1 MTYATLMVHLQPGRS
16 NVAVL
21 AWARR
26 LAERFDS
33 AVVGIAATQ
42 PMPMAVGDGLMA
54 ADLYELSRDE
64 MTDEVGQAEAEFRQ
78 ALGSTVADLGWRA
91 ASMMTSLPD
100 YMAREMRR
108 ADLLLTGVDASD
120 YFDNMRRVDTTDLI
134 MRAGRPVL
142 LVPARVETPRM
153 DRMMICW
160 KDTRETRRAVVDA
173 LPLLRMA
180 THVTLAEVRGEA
192 TCAESDSR
200 LADVAAWLAR
210 HGIDAECVSLPT
222 GGDDATALF
231 ALGQDRGIDITV
243 AGAYGHSRLR
253 EWVLGGVTR
262 DLLVSGQ
269 RCSLVSH

>member
-26 LAERFDS
+26 LAGSFNA

-64 MTDEVGQAEAEFRQ
+64 MTGEVGQAEAEFRS
-78 ALGSTVADLGWRA
+78 ALAPTVTDLSWRS
-91 ASMMTSLPD
+91 ASLMTSLPD
-100 YMAREMRR
+100 YMAREMRS

-142 LVPARVETPRM
+142 LVPALAETPRM
-153 DRMMICW
+153 DRMMIGW

-180 THVTLAEVRGEA
+180 AHVTLAEVRGEA
-192 TCAESDSR
+192 TRAEGDSR
-200 LADVAAWLAR
+200 LADVAVWLAR
-210 HGIDAECVSLPT
+210 HGVDAECVSSPP
-222 GGDDATALF
+222 GGDDATVLF

-253 EWVLGGVTR
+253 EWALGGVTR